1 MRSQFLYLAA
11 PTILAVGLVA
21 CSEPQNTSVN
31 NSVSI
36 PSNESAMSE
45 KSDFSTVATNPFLEE
60 SPLILNYPQF
70 DLVQTVHYLPAFQ
83 RGMADQVAEIEAIAN
98 QGEDPD
104 FENTIIALELSG
116 QLLDRV
122 SRVFFSMS
130 SAHTNDEIRSLQQQL
145 APQLAAHSDAIL
157 LNRALFARIQT
168 LFDQRQELPLEP
180 EALRLLEQYRLDFIR
195 AGAALTESEQDR
207 MREINAEMA
216 TLQTLFSQN
225 VLSEVNDL
233 AIVVDTEEEMAGMGE
248 ALKQAASEEAAERGL
263 PGKYVIP
270 LLNTS
275 GQPALASLQ
284 NRSVRQ
290 RIFETS
296 LSRGSRGGDFDN
308 RDVLSKVL
316 SLRAERSAL
325 LGFGNHAEFILANQT
340 AQTVEAVNQRL
351 AELAAPAVA
360 NVRREANDL
369 QALIES
375 EGDDFQLAAWDWDF
389 YTEKLRAKRF
399 NFDANQLRPY
409 FELDNV
415 LNRGVFYAAERLF
428 GVRFEERDELPVYQE
443 DVRVF
448 EVIDVNGSTL
458 GMFIADFYA
467 RPSKRGGAWMNSYVS
482 QSRLTGKLPIVANHL
497 NITKPPAG
505 EPTLLTFDE
514 VTTMFHEFGH
524 ALHGLFSSVEYP
536 YFSGTSVPRDFV
548 EYPSQVNEMW
558 ATWPEVLENYA
569 LHYETGEAMP
579 RELLEKVLSTKTF
592 NQGFTTTEYL
602 AASIVDQ
609 ALHQLTVNEVP
620 SAELILDFE
629 AQALEAAGIQIDEV
643 PPRYRATYFSHI
655 IGGYSAGYYSYI
667 WSEVLDADTVHWF
680 QENGGLLREN
690 GDHFRQSLLSQGGSR
705 DAMGLYRSF
714 TGREAQILP
723 LLERR
728 GLN

>member
-36 PSNESAMSE
+36 QSNESAMSE
-45 KSDFSTVATNPFLEE
+45 KSDFSTVTTNPFLEE
-60 SPLILNYPQF
+60 SQLILNYPQF
-70 DLVQTVHYLPAFQ
+70 DLIQTVHYLPAFQ

-180 EALRLLEQYRLDFIR
+180 EALRLLEQYRLDFVR

-233 AIVVDTEEEMAGMGE
+233 AIVVDTEEEMAGMDE

-325 LGFGNHAEFILANQT
+325 LGSQITLNLSWPIKRLRPWRRLIRGWLSL
-340 AQTVEAVNQRL
+340 QRL
-351 AELAAPAVA
+351 L
-360 NVRREANDL
+360 
-369 QALIES
+369 
-375 EGDDFQLAAWDWDF
+375 
-389 YTEKLRAKRF
+389 
-399 NFDANQLRPY
+399 
-409 FELDNV
+409 
-415 LNRGVFYAAERLF
+415 
-428 GVRFEERDELPVYQE
+428 
-443 DVRVF
+443 
-448 EVIDVNGSTL
+448 
-458 GMFIADFYA
+458 
-467 RPSKRGGAWMNSYVS
+467 
-482 QSRLTGKLPIVANHL
+482 
-497 NITKPPAG
+497 
-505 EPTLLTFDE
+505 
-514 VTTMFHEFGH
+514 
-524 ALHGLFSSVEYP
+524 
-536 YFSGTSVPRDFV
+536 
-548 EYPSQVNEMW
+548 
-558 ATWPEVLENYA
+558 WP
-569 LHYETGEAMP
+569 M
-579 RELLEKVLSTKTF
+579 
-592 NQGFTTTEYL
+592 
-602 AASIVDQ
+602 
-609 ALHQLTVNEVP
+609 
-620 SAELILDFE
+620 
-629 AQALEAAGIQIDEV
+629 
-643 PPRYRATYFSHI
+643 
-655 IGGYSAGYYSYI
+655 
-667 WSEVLDADTVHWF
+667 
-680 QENGGLLREN
+680 
-690 GDHFRQSLLSQGGSR
+690 
-705 DAMGLYRSF
+705 
-714 TGREAQILP
+714 
-723 LLERR
+723 
-728 GLN
+728 